1 MILLIRYLLFPI
13 AMLYDMI
20 TRVRNFLFDKNIL
33 KSYSFDIPIIAVGN
47 LSVGGTGKSP
57 QIEYLIRLLAPH
69 FKLATLSRG
78 YKRRTKGFVIAR
90 QGIDY
95 QDIGDEPFQFFH
107 KFKNI
112 NVAVDAHR
120 KNGIEQLLQ
129 LPKKPEIILLDD
141 AYQHRKIKAGLYILL
156 TTYDELYYKDWI
168 LPTGNLRE
176 ATSGADRACIIIV
189 TKCPNQLSDY
199 EMNIIKK
206 ALKLKPH
213 QQLFFSKIQYHE
225 AICSNEQNIPI
236 SSIKAEKKLLLAGIA
251 KPKFF
256 FDYLKNENDILLTYP
271 DHHAFSK
278 KDIDLILEKANGMKI
293 ITTEKDYVRLMDK
306 LPQNQLFYVPI
317 QSEFL
322 QNAAQFDQYII
333 QFVQTF
339 SSNIGASYCINHQE
353 QKVL

>member
-1 MILLIRYLLFPI
+1 MLLIRFLLFPI
-13 AMLYDMI
+13 AILYDMI
-20 TRVRNFLFDKNIL
+20 TRLRNFLFYKNIL

-120 KNGIEQLLQ
+120 KNGIEQLLH
-129 LPKKPEIILLDD
+129 LPEKPEIILLDD

-156 TTYDELYYKDWI
+156 TTYDELYYKDWM
-168 LPTGNLRE
+168 LPTGHLRE
-176 ATSGADRACIIIV
+176 SKSGAERAHIIIV
-189 TKCPNQLSDY
+189 TKCPSQLSDY
-199 EMNIIKK
+199 EMNTIKN
-206 ALKLKPH
+206 ALKLKPQ

-225 AICSNEQNIPI
+225 AICSDKQNIPI
-236 SSIKAEKKLLLAGIA
+236 SNIKAEKKLLLAGIA

-306 LPQNQLFYVPI
+306 LPQNQLFYLPI

-322 QNAAQFDQYII
+322 QNATQFDQCII
-333 QFVQTF
+333 HFVQTF

-353 QKVL
+353 QRVL